1 MLARSSPSDSASVFY
16 FFIFFC
22 DSNDV
27 GPISNSFRLCLLLF
41 GSVCCFVYSAA
52 AAAAQAE
59 RADCG
64 MFKSLSLAG
73 YGARPP
79 WGEDRIKDVEIKN
92 ERSAR
97 ETQCS
102 FSRLF

>member
-1 MLARSSPSDSASVFY
+1 M
-16 FFIFFC
+16 
-22 DSNDV
+22 
-27 GPISNSFRLCLLLF
+27 
-41 GSVCCFVYSAA
+41 AA
-52 AAAAQAE
+52 VAEVAATAAQAE

-97 ETQCS
+97 RDPITAQGDS
-102 FSRLF
+102 V